1 MPRADDVRPPQARR
15 RESVMMA
22 ERATPRDLIAHPS
35 EPCSGRTG
43 APPRPESAALAWA
56 RLVLRP
62 DVVAD
67 ATLGQVL
74 LARRLAGA

>member
-1 MPRADDVRPPQARR
+1 MIAERTARASEGRRSARR
-15 RESVMMA
+15 RDA
-22 ERATPRDLIAHPS
+22 RDA
-35 EPCSGRTG
+35 G
-43 APPRPESAALAWA
+43 RPEPTALAWA

-62 DVVAD
+62 EVLPR